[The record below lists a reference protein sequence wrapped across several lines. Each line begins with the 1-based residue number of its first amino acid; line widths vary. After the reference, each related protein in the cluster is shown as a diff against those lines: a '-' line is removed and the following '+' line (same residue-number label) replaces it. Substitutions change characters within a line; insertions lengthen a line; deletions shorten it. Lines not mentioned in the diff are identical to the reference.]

1 MPEIKNNFL
10 KAKMN
15 KDLDDR
21 LVPNGEYR
29 NAVNLQISRSEGS
42 DVGEFETMLGTTEL
56 AYLKLGSA
64 FDSLTGIKTYAGKVI
79 GQYTDEANGKL
90 YTFSTGYTGAG
101 VTPRDIQVF
110 TGGGV
115 PVIGSTFVLYDGA
128 GNVLDPVALGVKEGM
143 LLWGDAIDSSLNADF
158 DPYVTQV
165 TNANITISWDT
176 AGSIASGLPFTIGW
190 CNKIHVYDI
199 RNQTTTL
206 LVEGGF
212 LNFSTLNR
220 IYGVNLLETQLFWTD
235 NRNQPRKINV
245 DLANPNAIA
254 HPTYYTN
261 EDSISVCKYY
271 PYESP
276 KVLEQVTQ
284 TSANGETFANLVPA
298 ATHPRGYVLD
308 MGAPVDPNIKIGD
321 IVIGFEPRTWGG
333 ADPQQELWTVT
344 TIGPTPTL
352 GGGLV
357 LSDQQLVIYNQL
369 YDTPFN
375 APTPSGAYVVP
386 LTFSRPTSTNQ
397 ADPYNANYFSAE
409 IDSPAAPATVIAGD
423 PILVL
428 YSRNDGDN
436 SFPLPQVGDLVTSTS
451 VTGPDG
457 GFLSDGTITP
467 GSDEDV
473 RIAAIIAIPAPGAPV
488 PKLAITLTKDIDY
501 AAGTHVLNIGNNPN
515 YRTDF
520 SGDPELIEE
529 VFARFSY
536 RFKFIDNEYS
546 LTAPFSQI
554 CFIPKQGGLFG
565 AGQQSSVTD
574 MDNTFKSTIV
584 SWFEN
589 NVDTVGLKIPLPLLK
604 GVGRTAQENI
614 DYLIDNYKVKS
625 IDILYK
631 ESDGTSIKVLD
642 TINTDIITP
651 SDTSIIPGPYNVAN
665 ENIRYYYNFNYKSSE
680 AYKTLPEAQ
689 TTRVYDKVP
698 VKALGQEI
706 TGNRVAY
713 GNFVQS
719 YTPPSSIDYSITVDN
734 KALINN
740 IIPGGNPGPRNNY
753 AQYPNHTLKQNRN
766 YQVGW
771 VLADKYGRASSVI
784 LSSNDDKDDVN
795 GSTVYAPYK
804 SYSDV
809 QALTTYEWLGDIM
822 RIQINSAATTSVAD
836 PNTGQPGTNKA
847 YEDTSVDGL
856 VITTAGTNYVD
867 GTTYSTT
874 YTGGLG
880 SGLTVQVVCAASPGP
895 VTGVKIVN
903 PGSGYANGEVVTIVG
918 GGNDAT
924 LTLTVNPP
932 NVLGW
937 YSYKFVV
944 KQQEQEYYNVYFP
957 GFTRGWP
964 NTTID
969 GQATTWA
976 LNYGN
981 EAGQTSFAILLSD
994 NINKVPRTL
1003 TSVGPNDQ
1011 LFNSDVV
1018 LYGRINNPDN
1028 TNEPGTIWNSDG
1040 EPWNCQYYPGRV
1052 GDEVNQ
1058 IGLVGAQGFEI
1069 ANSPFNSQAIF
1080 GDFRN
1085 GALYDGSGGPG
1096 SLVSE
1101 AQLPFKP
1108 ATGTN
1113 FAGGAN
1119 QAFYGV
1125 ESNPLAVQ
1133 INVGLEENQ
1142 PNLNDRTGPDALGT
1156 YTLGALVTDE
1166 GGAAAPPTVASMRP
1180 FLSVSE
1186 TEPDTSALQLFWETG
1201 DTGDIVELNRNL
1213 NDAYDGVVTSELG
1226 FNSFDEDV
1234 IPGADITPD
1243 FSFLDGSGSQITT
1256 GISVLSYTIL
1266 DGNGIDV
1273 TSQFDLLPGAA
1284 PATWKFRISAGTYF
1298 WYGVDSA
1305 VQGVFNV
1312 TFQTQY
1318 INAGE
1323 TYLDTIT
1330 AGPLALNNLAPTI
1343 TNVFSIPPAPPATIC
1358 GQNWPQPGSYD
1369 TSQRVF
1375 YTFTGVNGSP
1385 AAGGNDTTELYW
1397 EITNVNFVP
1406 LIGGTVSTA
1415 VFGWQAPSPATG
1427 ILEVQSGSLELGT
1440 YEISVRVK
1448 DATDAFGIS
1457 GGGSLASAACT
1468 VNFIVGYAH
1477 APKAVCAGRRPGDGI
1492 SDGNTGQKSIE
1503 YYFGP
1508 NNYINNAVGAF
1519 GSGTAAVFPGAGVT
1533 TDLYYNVKNENYNPG
1548 LCLPPGWPLNY
1559 TTAGIST
1566 DEGIYMTITF
1576 EKNLTASP
1584 VNYTTAHTIL
1594 VRPVGLASWQAATP
1608 IAGGTY
1614 VSPDSPGTPLSTS
1627 PGVVTQITGAAASTV
1642 TYTYHFNTPG
1652 EYAVLNK
1659 EITGSGIVL
1668 NPNDIK
1674 FFVDFGDLYY
1684 PAVGCETIC
1693 SGID

>member
-1 MPEIKNNFL
+1 
-10 KAKMN
+10 
-15 KDLDDR
+15 
-21 LVPNGEYR
+21 
-29 NAVNLQISRSEGS
+29 
-42 DVGEFETMLGTTEL
+42 
-56 AYLKLGSA
+56 
-64 FDSLTGIKTYAGKVI
+64 
-79 GQYTDEANGKL
+79 
-90 YTFSTGYTGAG
+90 
-101 VTPRDIQVF
+101 
-110 TGGGV
+110 
-115 PVIGSTFVLYDGA
+115 
-128 GNVLDPVALGVKEGM
+128 
-143 LLWGDAIDSSLNADF
+143 
-158 DPYVTQV
+158 
-165 TNANITISWDT
+165 
-176 AGSIASGLPFTIGW
+176 
-190 CNKIHVYDI
+190 
-199 RNQTTTL
+199 
-206 LVEGGF
+206 
-212 LNFSTLNR
+212 
-220 IYGVNLLETQLFWTD
+220 
-235 NRNQPRKINV
+235 
-245 DLANPNAIA
+245 
-254 HPTYYTN
+254 
-261 EDSISVCKYY
+261 
-271 PYESP
+271 
-276 KVLEQVTQ
+276 
-284 TSANGETFANLVPA
+284 
-298 ATHPRGYVLD
+298 
-308 MGAPVDPNIKIGD
+308 
-321 IVIGFEPRTWGG
+321 
-333 ADPQQELWTVT
+333 
-344 TIGPTPTL
+344 
-352 GGGLV
+352 
-357 LSDQQLVIYNQL
+357 
-369 YDTPFN
+369 
-375 APTPSGAYVVP
+375 
-386 LTFSRPTSTNQ
+386 
-397 ADPYNANYFSAE
+397 
-409 IDSPAAPATVIAGD
+409 
-423 PILVL
+423 
-428 YSRNDGDN
+428 
-436 SFPLPQVGDLVTSTS
+436 
-451 VTGPDG
+451 
-457 GFLSDGTITP
+457 
-467 GSDEDV
+467 
-473 RIAAIIAIPAPGAPV
+473 
-488 PKLAITLTKDIDY
+488 
-501 AAGTHVLNIGNNPN
+501 
-515 YRTDF
+515 
-520 SGDPELIEE
+520 
-529 VFARFSY
+529 
-536 RFKFIDNEYS
+536 
-546 LTAPFSQI
+546 
-554 CFIPKQGGLFG
+554 
-565 AGQQSSVTD
+565 
-574 MDNTFKSTIV
+574 
-584 SWFEN
+584 
-589 NVDTVGLKIPLPLLK
+589 
-604 GVGRTAQENI
+604 
-614 DYLIDNYKVKS
+614 
-625 IDILYK
+625 
-631 ESDGTSIKVLD
+631 
-642 TINTDIITP
+642 
-651 SDTSIIPGPYNVAN
+651 
-665 ENIRYYYNFNYKSSE
+665 
-680 AYKTLPEAQ
+680 
-689 TTRVYDKVP
+689 
-698 VKALGQEI
+698 
-706 TGNRVAY
+706 
-713 GNFVQS
+713 
-719 YTPPSSIDYSITVDN
+719 
-734 KALINN
+734 
-740 IIPGGNPGPRNNY
+740 
-753 AQYPNHTLKQNRN
+753 
-766 YQVGW
+766 
-771 VLADKYGRASSVI
+771 
-784 LSSNDDKDDVN
+784 
-795 GSTVYAPYK
+795 
-804 SYSDV
+804 
-809 QALTTYEWLGDIM
+809 M